1 MISDLI
7 KHTYKRL
14 HKYVDSHRD
23 MMICLLRT
31 KPLAGI
37 AEKEVGIGGPE
48 GTEEAENG

>member
-1 MISDLI
+1 
-7 KHTYKRL
+7 
-14 HKYVDSHRD
+14 VDNHQD
-23 MMICLLRT
+23 MMTGLLRT